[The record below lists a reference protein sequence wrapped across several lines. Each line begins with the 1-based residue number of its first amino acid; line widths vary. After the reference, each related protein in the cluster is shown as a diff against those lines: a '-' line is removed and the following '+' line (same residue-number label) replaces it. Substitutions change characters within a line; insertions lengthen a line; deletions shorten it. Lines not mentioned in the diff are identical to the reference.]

1 MRVIRVISVLR
12 GVLPL
17 SLAVLGATACSSTP
31 EATTPDPNNPCP
43 PGQYC
48 ASAMPTTTAP
58 IPTTPTTGTPAPAGT
73 SATSIPPVAAV
84 AATPVLQ
91 GLGATEAPGMTADGG
106 PFAGQ
111 FQEGQTLEQP
121 INISPGKCYT
131 IVGIGIGVQELDIQ
145 LVAQPAPTLPAVVLA
160 QDSTTGP
167 SATLG
172 GKASGCWKNPTP
184 LGGQGKV
191 ILKATKGA
199 GLAAGQVFVK

>member
-1 MRVIRVISVLR
+1 MRLFS
-12 GVLPL
+12 VLPL
-17 SLAVLGATACSSTP
+17 SFLVLGPLACSSTP
-31 EATTPDPNNPCP
+31 EPTTPDPNNPCP

-48 ASAMPTTTAP
+48 ASAMPTTTATA
-58 IPTTPTTGTPAPAGT
+58 PTAATTVAPAPAGT
-73 SATSIPPVAAV
+73 SATAIPPVAAV

-91 GLGATEAPGMTADGG
+91 GLGAAEAPGMTADGG

-111 FQEGQTLEQP
+111 FQEGQTLEQA

-145 LVAQPAPTLPAVVLA
+145 LVAQPAPALPPVVLA

-184 LGGQGKV
+184 LGGPGKV
-191 ILKATKGA
+191 ILKATKGT
-199 GLAAGQVFVK
+199 GLAAAQVYVK